1 MNYEEKIT
9 VFRLDAQNARQVF
22 RKGTPNIVHHWV
34 LCVGEQGTATIIINQ
49 VTTTVRRNSI
59 FILMPKQVLTLEEHS
74 DDIKITFI
82 QMPTEITLYLSG
94 KERDVFF
101 ADTHFQSLNSVLLNS
116 LLCISDTDARL
127 GHQLEEADAEDIRK
141 ITSILETRSAKRNKM
156 TLSLQLSLIDCIIQ
170 ILTSSTEKVSNTA
183 EKLPRHSSLV
193 KKFFTELV
201 INSREHHDV
210 AYYAERLGLSS
221 KYLSTLVKQETGVAA
236 LTWINRIVLYEAKK
250 LLKTTDKT
258 INEIA
263 EILHFNSPSSFIRFF
278 KTQSGVTP
286 HVYRR

>member
-9 VFRLDAQNARQVF
+9 VLRLDAQNARHIF
-22 RKGTPNIVHHWV
+22 RKGTPHIAHDWV
-34 LCVGEQGTATIIINQ
+34 LCLGEQGTASIIINQ
-49 VTTTVRRNSI
+49 VKTTIRRNSI
-59 FILMPKQVLTLEEHS
+59 FILMPQQELTLEDIS
-74 DDIKITFI
+74 DDGKVTFI
-82 QMPTEITLYLSG
+82 LMPTEITLYLSG
-94 KERDVFF
+94 KDRDVFF
-101 ADTHFQSLNSVLLNS
+101 ADTHFQSMNSALLNS
-116 LLCISDTDARL
+116 LLRISDTDAKL
-127 GHQLEEADAEDIRK
+127 DHHLEEDDAEDIRK
-141 ITSILETRSAKRNKM
+141 ITSILDIRFAKRNKM
-156 TLSLQLSLIDCIIQ
+156 TLRLQLSLIDCIIQ
-170 ILTSSTEKVSNTA
+170 ILASSTEKVSNTA
-183 EKLPRHSSLV
+183 ENLPRHSSLV

-278 KTQSGVTP
+278 KTQSGITP